1 MLGSEWHEH
10 MHAEQTAQRALVLR
24 SDWHEQMVQRGLVLS
39 TDESRPHSNKLRHK
53 VKQNMYVCA
62 YIQTYICVYI

>member
-1 MLGSEWHEH
+1 

-53 VKQNMYVCA
+53 VLSVIRSLKKLSERSKK
-62 YIQTYICVYI
+62 ISF